1 MSVEAMVIQT
11 GQAKT
16 LSLRGPQVAYK
27 PDGQGG
33 AGGPAYLESPAI
45 DRIATLG
52 PGAANPPDD
61 QLADAA
67 DLFRLSAN
75 QPDETHFTMAVVSAG
90 TLRPIDAFARQLTS
104 ILRTFGPTLSLRKDF
119 FRDVCNGSSP
129 DIAADGEFGR
139 LLSHLEHAHRFVVYE
154 CEDRP
159 SEWTRLCL
167 RRANRIVFVGQGD
180 ASPELN
186 TIEAELA
193 NSRSVG
199 AITILVLERSAGS
212 APMNTAQW
220 LAPRCPKSVHN
231 VRHRHHGDLERVARD
246 LTGRAVGVVLS
257 GGGARSL
264 AHIGV
269 IRALGEAGIPI
280 DLIGGTSI
288 GALIGALFAMGH
300 DHRAVLEIA
309 DEAFVRRGLHP
320 RWDYTLPLVSLY
332 NGRSA
337 GRVLRATFGDTRI
350 EDLWL
355 PYFCVSS
362 NLTRAR
368 CEVHRS
374 GPLRQW
380 LRATAGLPGFVP
392 PFPADGDW
400 LVDGALLNNLPTDV
414 GRQLGAR
421 TLIAVDATA
430 NEDFRADTGPFD
442 VVSGWHLLWNRL
454 TRRRAR
460 ASAPPTMLQTFA
472 RAAMLGSIS
481 RREVARRSADLCLCP
496 PVDEFG
502 LLEWRSIDHIVA
514 TAYHDA
520 VTRIA
525 AWQAGRRDEWS
536 MNGISI

>member
-1 MSVEAMVIQT
+1 MSVEAMVIET
-11 GQAKT
+11 GRQ
-16 LSLRGPQVAYK
+16 
-27 PDGQGG
+27 
-33 AGGPAYLESPAI
+33 
-45 DRIATLG
+45 
-52 PGAANPPDD
+52 PG
-61 QLADAA
+61 AA
-67 DLFRLSAN
+67 DLFRISAN
-75 QPDETHFTMAVVSAG
+75 QPDETHFTVAVISAG
-90 TLRPIDAFARQLTS
+90 TLRPIDVFARQLTS

-119 FRDVCNGSSP
+119 FRDLCEGSSH
-129 DIAADGEFGR
+129 DGAAAGGFAR
-139 LLSHLEHAHRFVVYE
+139 LLSQLEYAHRFIVYE

-167 RRANRIVFVGQGD
+167 QRANRIVFVGQRD

-186 TIEAELA
+186 SIETELI
-193 NSRSVG
+193 NSRSVT
-199 AITILVLERSAGS
+199 AITALVLEHSDGS
-212 APMNTAQW
+212 APTNTAQW
-220 LAPRCPKSVHN
+220 LARWCPTSVHH
-231 VRHRHHGDLERVARD
+231 VRQGHQGDLERIART

-257 GGGARSL
+257 GGGARGL

-269 IRALGEAGIPI
+269 IRALREAGIPI

-288 GALIGALFAMGH
+288 GAGIGALFAMGH

-309 DEAFVRRGLHP
+309 REMFVRRGLHP
-320 RWDYTLPLVSLY
+320 RWDYTLPMVSLY

-337 GRVLRATFGDTRI
+337 VRVLRATYGDTRI

-374 GPLRQW
+374 GPLHQW

-392 PFPADGDW
+392 PFPSDGDW
-400 LVDGALLNNLPTDV
+400 LVDGGLLNNLPTDV

-421 TLIAVDATA
+421 TLFAVDTTA
-430 NEDFRADTGPFD
+430 YEDFRADTGPSD
-442 VVSGWHLLWNRL
+442 AVSGWHLLWNRL

-460 ASAPPTMLQTFA
+460 TSPPTILQTFM
-472 RAAMLGSIS
+472 RAAMLGSLS
-481 RREVARRSADLCLCP
+481 RREVASRGADLCLRP
-496 PVDEFG
+496 PVDKFG
-502 LLEWRSIDHIVA
+502 WLEWRSIDHIVT

-536 MNGISI
+536 VNEISI